1 MRKILFFII
10 LLGFITVCPLMAADF
25 TIEAR
30 TDKTT
35 VEFGES
41 LILELVLSQDFRSGR
56 VGQMPTINNIP
67 GFDIA
72 NTSQSQSTR
81 IINGVG
87 TVQLITR
94 YELVPQKEGVFE
106 IPAFSFKDQNG
117 NSASSNAIK
126 ITVNPPKPAAA
137 DDDDDEPAA
146 ANSPESSKNTNL
158 FRAITIGA
166 IIVLFIILIPFVYIF
181 VTSGNVKKNTMW
193 DQEVNQENVQKEIQH
208 KVVKAVKIPSDN
220 EKVSVESVEN
230 TPLVKVKRK
239 EEHVKHEVKS
249 KPINISNYDSGDYKM
264 SANNPQLQKDI
275 DKAGET
281 IKKIRQEVGK
291 VLVGQED
298 LLEFL
303 ILALVADGH
312 ILLEGVPGLAKT
324 LAIKALARTVK
335 TDFSRI
341 QFTPDLLPADL
352 IGTRIFNQKTF
363 EFQTHKGP
371 IFSNFVLADEI
382 NRAPAK
388 VQSALLESMEE
399 RQVTIEHETFKLAE
413 PFLVLATQNPIETE
427 GTYTLSEAQV
437 DRFLFKVIVNYP
449 SLDEE
454 KIIVKRMGLAEK
466 SHQVSVVEP
475 ILEASD
481 ILHLRSLAN
490 EVYVD
495 EKVVD
500 YILRIVDATRNPLKY
515 NLDLANYI
523 RFGGSPRASIN
534 LTRAARAHAMVSGR
548 TFVKPDD
555 VKAVMTEVLRHRVIP
570 TYEAE
575 ADDVDS
581 DDIVE
586 TIKEGVPV

>member
-1 MRKILFFII
+1 MRKV
-10 LLGFITVCPLMAADF
+10 LLLIFLLSVIAVCPVMAANF

-35 VEFGES
+35 VEFGDS
-41 LILELVLSQDFRSGR
+41 LILELVLSQDYASGR
-56 VGQMPTINNIP
+56 IGQMPALSNIP

-72 NTSQSQSTR
+72 NTSQSTSTR

-106 IPAFSFKDQNG
+106 IPSITIKDTNG
-117 NSASSNAIK
+117 QTATSNSIK
-126 ITVNPPKPAAA
+126 ITVKPPTAKASES
-137 DDDDDEPAA
+137 DDDEDD
-146 ANSPESSKNTNL
+146 NSSSVSNSNNSNL
-158 FRAITIGA
+158 FRGVLIGGG
-166 IIVLFIILIPFVYIF
+166 IILFIFLIPFVYGMIN
-181 VTSGNVKKNTMW
+181 SNNVKKNTIW
-193 DQEVNQENVQKEIQH
+193 DKEETEKIEIQH
-208 KVVKAVKIPSDN
+208 KEKNTINLSKSPDKETVEENNDKPTIKVIRKKDKESELTTIKIDKAS
-220 EKVSVESVEN
+220 
-230 TPLVKVKRK
+230 
-239 EEHVKHEVKS
+239 
-249 KPINISNYDSGDYKM
+249 INAISGDNKM
-264 SANNPQLQKDI
+264 NANNPQLQKEI

-281 IKKIRQEVGK
+281 INKIRKEVSK
-291 VLVGQED
+291 VLVGQEN

-352 IGTRIFNQKTF
+352 IGTRIFNQKTT

-437 DRFLFKVIVNYP
+437 DRFLFKVIVKYP
-449 SLDEE
+449 TFDEE
-454 KIIVKRMGLAEK
+454 RVIVKRMGLAEK
-466 SHQVSVVEP
+466 SHQVGVVEP
-475 ILEASD
+475 VLEASD
-481 ILHLRSLAN
+481 ILHLRNLAS

-500 YILRIVDATRNPLKY
+500 YILRIVDATRNPTKY

-523 RFGGSPRASIN
+523 RFGGSPRASIY
-534 LTRAARAHAMVSGR
+534 LTRAARAHAMVAGR

-555 VKAVMTEVLRHRVIP
+555 VKAIMTEVLRHRVIP

-586 TIKEGVPV
+586 TIKEGVAV